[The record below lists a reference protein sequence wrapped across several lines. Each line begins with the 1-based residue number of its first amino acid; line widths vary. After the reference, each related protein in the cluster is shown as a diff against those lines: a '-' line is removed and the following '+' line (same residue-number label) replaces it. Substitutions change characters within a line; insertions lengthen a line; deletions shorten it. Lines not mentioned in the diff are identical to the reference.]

1 MTIVMNMNGYEIERE
16 AVAVE
21 QYGDEVMCAGW
32 NPQLAL
38 VGEHTQTT
46 ERAAMPASLA
56 NADVDAFLNK
66 MYAYQS

>member
-1 MTIVMNMNGYEIERE
+1 MTIVMNMSGYEIERE

-38 VGEHTQTT
+38 VGEHAHAN
-46 ERAAMPASLA
+46 ERGAMPESLA
-56 NADVDAFLNK
+56 NADVEVFLNR
-66 MYAYQS
+66 MYANQS